1 MDRFGLLWWLVDPH
15 FFGLMPAAGASA
27 PPSWIGPMG
36 LLVDIGSLL
45 TDCGGGSA
53 VALMGRDEFD
63 AAVAVPVVVPIHKSR
78 HPLAGFVFSGEY
90 PFRGRDCSSRSSALL
105 NP

>member
-1 MDRFGLLWWLVDPH
+1 
-15 FFGLMPAAGASA
+15 
-27 PPSWIGPMG
+27 MG

-78 HPLAGFVFSGEY
+78 HPLAGFVFSGEW
-90 PFRGRDCSSRSSALL
+90 PARVVGSVFDRSEQGFRVGVVVGDPWPGEGSQHPHLL
-105 NP
+105 QP